1 LDELHLII
9 GVAVRTGA
17 TAMLSIEEKNGDVH
31 FPIALT
37 NEMMRAAPEWQV
49 FLADA

>member
-1 LDELHLII
+1 
-9 GVAVRTGA
+9 
-17 TAMLSIEEKNGDVH
+17 MLSIEEKNGNVH

-37 NEMMRAAPEWQV
+37 HEVVRAAPEWQV